1 MTPGGFVLSHL
12 HEIKIGNYVVD
23 RFTATEDVH
32 EFILHL
38 TSYSYL
44 ATHYVKTLVKVT
56 VCKRLPHSVAVQ
68 LVLMMTAQLY
78 SCSKSIQQQP
88 RQQRRQ

>member
-44 ATHYVKTLVKVT
+44 ATHYVKT
-56 VCKRLPHSVAVQ
+56 
-68 LVLMMTAQLY
+68 
-78 SCSKSIQQQP
+78 
-88 RQQRRQ
+88 